1 LVEVKFRMLSV
12 EELGDWVAKEAPQL
26 EQDEINAVMTLCS
39 YVSDFEQFLEDS
51 PEANALFEEWLEIP
65 SQVH

>member
-1 LVEVKFRMLSV
+1 MVEIKFRMLSV
-12 EELGDWVAKEAPQL
+12 EELGNWVAKEVPQL

-39 YVSDFEQFLEDS
+39 YVSDFEQFLEDI
-51 PEANALFEEWLEIP
+51 PEANLLFEEWLEIP